1 MRELANYRSKP
12 ALEALMDDQQKTDL
26 ENAPPP
32 EEQELKNE
40 ELDEVSGGSG
50 VGAGTAPGPHH

>member
-1 MRELANYRSKP
+1 
-12 ALEALMDDQQKTDL
+12 MDDQQKTDL

-40 ELDEVSGGSG
+40 ELDELSGGTNAGGTSG
-50 VGAGTAPGPHH
+50 GPLRPTH

>member
-1 MRELANYRSKP
+1 LANYRGKP
-12 ALEALMDDQQKTDL
+12 ALEALMEDQQKTAL

-50 VGAGTAPGPHH
+50 GGGTGPLPPHH

>member
-1 MRELANYRSKP
+1 LANYRGKP

-50 VGAGTAPGPHH
+50 GGGTGPLPPHH

>member
-1 MRELANYRSKP
+1 LANYRGKP

-26 ENAPPP
+26 ENAPHP

-50 VGAGTAPGPHH
+50 GSAGTAPGPHH

>member
-1 MRELANYRSKP
+1 
-12 ALEALMDDQQKTDL
+12 MDDQRKTDL

-50 VGAGTAPGPHH
+50 GATSGPSGPHH

>member
-1 MRELANYRSKP
+1 VRELANYRGKP
-12 ALEALMDDQQKTDL
+12 ALEALMEDQQKTAQ

-50 VGAGTAPGPHH
+50 GSAGTAPGPHH

>member
-1 MRELANYRSKP
+1 ME
-12 ALEALMDDQQKTDL
+12 DQQKTAQ

-50 VGAGTAPGPHH
+50 GSAGTAPGPHH